1 MRFNRHVSK
10 KKEKK
15 KRRRDTRSMKNDRP
29 RDHYDGIDAL
39 LFIPCNFTSNS
50 LLHFSLK
57 GTFPLMN
64 NLWFDET
71 LGSTIFASSGK
82 FPEESKRQ
90 YKMFYH
96 IYIFI
101 YIYISSRDSLL
112 FFLYHDWAWKDTE
125 AKIVRQV
132 FLDQCQTFSRVTRF
146 LSITRIH
153 IPYIYPY
160 IRRIFNF
167 ISSLLA

>member
-1 MRFNRHVSK
+1 MRFNRHVSE
-10 KKEKK
+10 KKEKKK

-82 FPEESKRQ
+82 YPEESKRQ

-101 YIYISSRDSLL
+101 YIYIFLLGILCCSSSTTIE
-112 FFLYHDWAWKDTE
+112 HEKTQ
-125 AKIVRQV
+125 RQKLCGRY
-132 FLDQCQTFSRVTRF
+132 F
-146 LSITRIH
+146 
-153 IPYIYPY
+153 
-160 IRRIFNF
+160 
-167 ISSLLA
+167 